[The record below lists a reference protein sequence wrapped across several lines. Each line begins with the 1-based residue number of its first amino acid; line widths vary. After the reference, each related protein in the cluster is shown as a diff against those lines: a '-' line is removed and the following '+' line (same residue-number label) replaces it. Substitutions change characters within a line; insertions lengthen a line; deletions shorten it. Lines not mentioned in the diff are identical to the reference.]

1 MKKNILIANL
11 FLLIFLGIISCESEK
26 NIQNSTT
33 TEEMYFPPNSLGT
46 WETKNRNSI
55 NWNSTAFEP
64 LKMYLKETN
73 TKSFMILVNGRIVVE
88 EYFSGHSI
96 SQVWQ
101 WNSAGKTLISTLT
114 GIAQQEGILNIN
126 DKVSKYLGIGW
137 TTTPIE
143 KENLITC
150 KHLLTMTSGIDDEQG
165 EKTSPSDL
173 IYKSDAGNRW
183 AYHNIFQKQMDVIA
197 NASNSPFEDYY
208 NLKLKNKIGMDGSWY
223 LGPIYRI
230 YYSTTRSMARFGL
243 LALNKEKW
251 NNEQILN
258 EAFFNESISTSQNIN
273 QAYGYF
279 WWLNG
284 KDSFMLPNS
293 QNVFAGSLI
302 PNAPSDMYTAMGAAD
317 QRIYI
322 VPSKKMVVIRMG
334 ESSTPN
340 SPNFSLSGFDN
351 ELWKKINALIN

>member
-1 MKKNILIANL
+1 MKKNILMTKLL
-11 FLLIFLGIISCESEK
+11 FIFLGIISCQSEK
-26 NIQNSTT
+26 TFENNTT

-46 WETKNRNSI
+46 WETKNKSDL
-55 NWNSTAFEP
+55 NWNSAAFET

-88 EYFSGHSI
+88 EYLNGHSV
-96 SQVWQ
+96 SQIWQ

-137 TTTPIE
+137 TITPIE

-150 KHLLTMTSGIDDEQG
+150 KHLLTMTSGIDYEQG

-197 NASNSPFEDYY
+197 NASNSSFEDYY

-243 LALNKEKW
+243 LALNKGKW
-251 NNEQILN
+251 NNEQIIN
-258 EAFFNESISTSQNIN
+258 ETFFNESTSSSQNIN

-284 KDSFMLPNS
+284 KTSFMLPNS
-293 QNVFAGSLI
+293 QNVFTGTLI
-302 PNAPSDMYTAMGAAD
+302 PNAPSDMYAAMGASD
-317 QRIYI
+317 QRIYVI
-322 VPSKKMVVIRMG
+322 PSKKMVIIRMG
-334 ESSTPN
+334 EPSNPKN
-340 SPNFSLSGFDN
+340 PNFALSDFDN
-351 ELWKKINALIN
+351 TLWQKINALIN

>member
-1 MKKNILIANL
+1 MKKNILMTKLL
-11 FLLIFLGIISCESEK
+11 FIFLGIISCQSEK
-26 NIQNSTT
+26 TFENNIT

-46 WETKNRNSI
+46 WETKNRSDL
-55 NWNSTAFEP
+55 NWNSAAFET
-64 LKMYLKETN
+64 LKIYLKETN

-88 EYFSGHSI
+88 EYLNGHSV
-96 SQVWQ
+96 SQIWQ

-137 TTTPIE
+137 TITPIE

-197 NASNSPFEDYY
+197 NASNSSFEDYY

-243 LALNKEKW
+243 LALNKGKW
-251 NNEQILN
+251 NNEQIIN
-258 EAFFNESISTSQNIN
+258 ETFFNESTSSSQNIN

-284 KDSFMLPNS
+284 KTSFMLPNS
-293 QNVFAGSLI
+293 QNVFTGTLI
-302 PNAPSDMYTAMGAAD
+302 PNAPSDMYAAMGASD
-317 QRIYI
+317 QRIYVI
-322 VPSKKMVVIRMG
+322 PSKKMVIIRMG
-334 ESSTPN
+334 EPSNPKN
-340 SPNFSLSGFDN
+340 PNFALSDFDN
-351 ELWKKINALIN
+351 TLWQKINALIN